1 MGPNLSEWAL
11 NHRSFIIFLM
21 VASMVAGAI
30 SYTTLG
36 RNEDPPFTFRTM
48 VVQANWPGATIE
60 EQEEQV
66 TERLE
71 RTLQEVANIDFLR
84 SFTSAGVTRIF
95 VSLEG
100 ATDPAVVPD
109 RWYDVRKRIG
119 DMRHTLPR
127 GVLGPFFNDDF
138 GDTFGIIY
146 GFTADGFSQ
155 RELRDY
161 VEQVRSKLL
170 QVPDITKVDLLGA
183 QDEQI
188 FLEFPTDRLAS
199 LGLNQAAILAG
210 LAAQNV
216 VRPAG
221 TVRTDR
227 EQFALRVS
235 GAFASEQ
242 DLLDVNF
249 VADGR
254 LLRLRDIATV
264 SRGYVDPPQSLF
276 RVDGQPAIGLA
287 IAMRDGGDV
296 LALGENVEAAVA
308 RITAD
313 LPVGITPVLVANQPQ
328 VVDTAIGEFMES
340 LWQAIAI
347 ILVVSFVALGGRA
360 GLIVALSFPLTLAI
374 VFPIMQIADID
385 LQRISLGALIIALS
399 LLVDNAMTTIDVV
412 TVRLEAGDDKVR
424 AASHAYESVAMPML
438 TGTFITAAG
447 FVPIGFAQSSA
458 GEYTFSIFAV
468 VTIALLVSWLVAVLF
483 MPLLAV
489 WLLKRP
495 EKKQQGPGRGM
506 RMFRGLV
513 ETAMRAKWLTVAITL
528 AAFVAS
534 ILALP
539 MVPRQFFPSS
549 DRPEL
554 MVDLALPHSSSIR
567 ASELAVDRLEAVL
580 AKDADIASWS
590 TYIGQG
596 AIRFYLPLDVQLP
609 SPHFSQF
616 VVVANDVEARDRL
629 QPRLQALLAEEF
641 PEAVARVSPLELG
654 PPVGWPVRYRVSGED
669 AVQVREIARQVA
681 GLMAGHESLR
691 RINFDWMEPARVVR
705 IEINQDQARLL
716 GLSTDAVGAA
726 INTAISGVAITQVR
740 DDIYLVNVVARAAE
754 HERASIDALRT
765 LQIPLSGGRTVP
777 LNQLAALSYEQET
790 PILWRRDR
798 LPTLTVQADV
808 VGGVLPE
815 GIVSGLAGEI
825 EALAATLPP
834 GYRIAVGGTVEES
847 ARSQASVFAVVPV
860 MVLLMLLFLMVQL
873 QSFSLMGLVLAV
885 LPMCMI
891 GVVGGLLLAGRPL
904 GFVAILGILALLGMI
919 ARNAVLLIE
928 QIGIDRKAG
937 LKPWD
942 AVLSATLSRFRPIFL
957 TAVSTVLGMIP
968 IAGTVFWGPMAV
980 TIMGGLTVA
989 TLLTLI
995 FLPALY
1001 VAAFRIG
1008 PDDQPDAPV
1017 TSEPA
1022 GIPATL

>member
-447 FVPIGFAQSSA
+447 FVPIGFAKSSA

-489 WLLKRP
+489 WLLKKP
-495 EKKQQGPGRGM
+495 EKKQDGPGRGM
-506 RMFRGLV
+506 RMFRALV

-528 AAFVAS
+528 VAFVAS

-554 MVDLALPHSSSIR
+554 MVDLALPHNSSIR
-567 ASELAVDRLEAVL
+567 ASEAAVDRLEAVL
-580 AKDADIASWS
+580 AKDADVASWS

-616 VVVANDVEARDRL
+616 VVIAKDVDARDRL

-726 INTAISGVAITQVR
+726 INTAISGVAVTQVR

-754 HERASIDALRT
+754 HERASIDVLRT

-928 QIGIDRKAG
+928 QIGIDRAAG

-1008 PDDQPDAPV
+1008 PDDQPDPV
-1017 TSEPA
+1017 PAAEAA
-1022 GIPATL
+1022 GIA